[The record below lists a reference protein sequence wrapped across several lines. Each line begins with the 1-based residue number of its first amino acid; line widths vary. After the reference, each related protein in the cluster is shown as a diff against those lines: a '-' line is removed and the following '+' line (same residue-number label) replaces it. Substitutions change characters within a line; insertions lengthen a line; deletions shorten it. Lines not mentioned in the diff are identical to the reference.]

1 MNSIN
6 ERLAYIIKR
15 EGHTVSSFAKKCGLP
30 DPTIRNLL
38 PSAKTNRRPSYDII
52 VAIIAAVDQP
62 WCDARQITF
71 HTMRH
76 TFCTLLLAKG
86 VPITTVAQ
94 LAGHTKIEQTQ
105 RYSHIARSMI
115 ADDVKRAF
123 K

>member
-1 MNSIN
+1 METMNSIN

-62 WCDARQITF
+62 WCDANWFVLGEQPASESTDAKK
-71 HTMRH
+71 
-76 TFCTLLLAKG
+76 LL
-86 VPITTVAQ
+86 
-94 LAGHTKIEQTQ
+94 KIIDDQQKTINELQ
-105 RYSHIARSMI
+105 RKNGDLTDRLLSLLQPDNR
-115 ADDVKRAF
+115 
-123 K
+123 

>member
-1 MNSIN
+1 MIN
-6 ERLAYIIKR
+6 NFGGKAVSLIERYGSVEHLSHIGNNAAANRTLK
-15 EGHTVSSFAKKCGLP
+15 EV
-30 DPTIRNLL
+30 IRRCEI
-38 PSAKTNRRPSYDII
+38 SDS
-52 VAIIAAVDQP
+52 
-62 WCDARQITF
+62 RQITF